1 MYHKQEYLLLTVNVY
16 SYGLVSILTSIVSL
30 QDPLQWLKS
39 LFRVHSGRLFSYSK
53 KRTITQNDDSLSL
66 VIICCHSLSFD
77 VIRCHSL
84 SLIVPLVVTRCTT
97 RCHSLSFVVTRCTT
111 RFHSLSLLFTRCIT
125 LSFYKRSLSLTFLI
139 NIILLVLSFEQHRQ
153 KYHLDIKGNF
163 LLLCNNVVSSD
174 AIQDYIVPNET

>member
-30 QDPLQWLKS
+30 QDPLQCLKS

-97 RCHSLSFVVTRCTT
+97 RCHSLSFVVTRC
-111 RFHSLSLLFTRCIT
+111 HSFSLDVSLCLF
-125 LSFYKRSLSLTFLI
+125 I
-139 NIILLVLSFEQHRQ
+139 NDLYRH
-153 KYHLDIKGNF
+153 NF
-163 LLLCNNVVSSD
+163 LDKYSFTCYFIWTTSTEISFRYWGKFFTVM
-174 AIQDYIVPNET
+174 Q

>member
-66 VIICCHSLSFD
+66 VIICCHSLLA

-84 SLIVPLVVTRCTT
+84 SLIVSHCTT
-97 RCHSLSFVVTRCTT
+97 RCYSLYHLLSFVVIRCHSLY
-111 RFHSLSLLFTRCIT
+111 HSLSLVVTPFH
-125 LSFYKRSLSLTFLI
+125 SMYHSVFL
-139 NIILLVLSFEQHRQ
+139 
-153 KYHLDIKGNF
+153 
-163 LLLCNNVVSSD
+163 
-174 AIQDYIVPNET
+174 